1 MPPGCPLCRYPQ
13 GGGSLRSLK
22 FPRMGGGG
30 KLKAVPEVSLGF
42 LMGCIAPLACAGSA
56 MHMQ

>member
-13 GGGSLRSLK
+13 GGGSLQSLR
-22 FPRMGGGG
+22 FPRMGGW
-30 KLKAVPEVSLGF
+30 LKAAPEVSLGF
-42 LMGCIAPLACAGSA
+42 LMGCIAPLACVGSA